1 MSDWFLMF
9 KKEEKEIDCRGRK
22 SNDAFNE
29 NIHFIGK
36 TRLKIT

>member
-1 MSDWFLMF
+1 MSDWFPMF
-9 KKEEKEIDCRGRK
+9 KRKKREIDCRDYK